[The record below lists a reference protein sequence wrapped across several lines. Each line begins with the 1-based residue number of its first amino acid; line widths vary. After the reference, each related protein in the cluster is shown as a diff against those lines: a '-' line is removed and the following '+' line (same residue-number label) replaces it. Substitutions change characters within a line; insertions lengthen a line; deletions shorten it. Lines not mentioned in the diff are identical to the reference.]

1 METDFSPPARPSS
14 NSKVVLSP
22 AQPLGYEPDNSTE
35 RLTSIATAQEMLNI
49 WPASKLAGKGGS
61 VNTADGEFYFLAVF
75 RIYSLGWI
83 PGATKNQVARTGM
96 EPGIVA

>member
-22 AQPLGYEPDNSTE
+22 SQPIGYEPDNSTE

-61 VNTADGEFYFLAVF
+61 VNTADG
-75 RIYSLGWI
+75 
-83 PGATKNQVARTGM
+83 
-96 EPGIVA
+96 

>member
-1 METDFSPPARPSS
+1 MEITDFSPPAQRPSS

-22 AQPLGYEPDNSTE
+22 SQPIGYEPDNSTE

-61 VNTADGEFYFLAVF
+61 VNTADGKIFFYLLIVLLVSFF
-75 RIYSLGWI
+75 EILGNSFHFDEIWEI
-83 PGATKNQVARTGM
+83 F
-96 EPGIVA
+96 I

>member
-61 VNTADGEFYFLAVF
+61 VNTADGEFLFYKQKPSNSSPQSLCLFNDRYFH
-75 RIYSLGWI
+75 S
-83 PGATKNQVARTGM
+83 
-96 EPGIVA
+96 

>member
-1 METDFSPPARPSS
+1 METDFSPPAQRPSS

-61 VNTADGEFYFLAVF
+61 VNTADGKFF
-75 RIYSLGWI
+75 IYI
-83 PGATKNQVARTGM
+83 TKYMFVC
-96 EPGIVA
+96 IVHISISH